1 MFSTDYMN
9 KLIDDRISN
18 NGAARMLSKSSFLL
32 VYMTCN
38 DHV

>member
-18 NGAARMLSKSSFLL
+18 NGAARMLSKSSFF
-32 VYMTCN
+32 VSIY
-38 DHV
+38 DV